1 MQVLHCY
8 RTYFPDSQGGG
19 QEAIRQIMLST
30 QAEGVGNTI
39 FALSP
44 KPYPPVIE
52 RAEGVVVRRRSWA
65 APASCDLGAW
75 DAVRCFGQLARAADV
90 IHYHYP
96 WPFADFLHMTS
107 GARRKPAVMTYHSDI
122 VRQRVLGFI
131 YHPLMASMLRSMD
144 AVVTTSDAYARTSP
158 TLRQFVQPD
167 RLAVIPLGI
176 VEASYA
182 PALADARS
190 ISLTERFGLYSN
202 GYFLS
207 LGVLRYYKGLYT
219 LIEAARGVDVQIV
232 VAGDGPMRSELER
245 AAGELPAGRI
255 RFLGHVSDA
264 EKMALMQGCRAFV
277 LPSHLRSE
285 AFGMV
290 LVEAAMLGRP
300 MISCEIGTGTSYVN
314 LDQETGMVIC
324 PEDARAL
331 ASALRRFLAD
341 ESFGLQCGRRA
352 RARYDLLFSGAALG
366 RAYLNLYQGV
376 VSRRLR

>member
-30 QAEGVGNTI
+30 QAEGVDNTI

-44 KPYPPVIE
+44 KPFPPVIH
-52 RAEGVVVRRRSWA
+52 RAEGIVVRRRSWA
-65 APASCDLGAW
+65 APASCDLGGW
-75 DAVRCFGQLARAADV
+75 NAVRCFSQLARAADV
-90 IHYHYP
+90 IHYHFP
-96 WPFADFLHMTS
+96 WPFADVLHATS

-122 VRQRVLGFI
+122 VRQRVLGLI

-144 AVVTTSDAYARTSP
+144 AVVATSDAYARTSP
-158 TLRQFVQPD
+158 TLREFVRPE

-182 PALADARS
+182 PALAEAQG
-190 ISLTERFGLYSN
+190 ISLSERFGLDGN

-207 LGVLRYYKGLYT
+207 LGVLRYYKGLLT
-219 LIEAARGVDVQIV
+219 LIEAAKQVDVQIV
-232 VAGDGPMRSELER
+232 VAGDGPMRNELEQ

-264 EKMALMQGCRAFV
+264 EKMALIRGCRAFV

-300 MISCEIGTGTSYVN
+300 MICCEIGTGTSYVN
-314 LDQETGMVIC
+314 LDQETGIVVS
-324 PEDARAL
+324 PQDPHAL
-331 ASALRRFLAD
+331 AGALRRFLGA
-341 ESFGLQCGRRA
+341 ESFGPQCGQRA
-352 RARYDLLFSGAALG
+352 RARYELLFSGAALG
-366 RAYLNLYQGV
+366 RAYLKLYHSV
-376 VSRRLR
+376 VSRRMR